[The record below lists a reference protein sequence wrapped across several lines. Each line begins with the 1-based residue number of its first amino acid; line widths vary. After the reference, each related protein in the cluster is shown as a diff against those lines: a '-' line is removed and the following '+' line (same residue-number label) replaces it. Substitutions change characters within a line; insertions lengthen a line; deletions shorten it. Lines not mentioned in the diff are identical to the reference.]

1 MYVCMYEGG
10 SGGVGGSNTLTSPE
24 ISVSLSFLQLYR
36 ETIQDL
42 LAPPNPSN
50 AHSAADDNLL
60 IREDPVRCANLCV
73 AFGSVNALVT

>member
-1 MYVCMYEGG
+1 MYEGG
-10 SGGVGGSNTLTSPE
+10 SGGVGGSNNLTSPE

-42 LAPPNPSN
+42 LAPPNTSN

-60 IREDPVRCANLCV
+60 IREDPVRYSKLCT
-73 AFGSVNALVT
+73 GESVYVC